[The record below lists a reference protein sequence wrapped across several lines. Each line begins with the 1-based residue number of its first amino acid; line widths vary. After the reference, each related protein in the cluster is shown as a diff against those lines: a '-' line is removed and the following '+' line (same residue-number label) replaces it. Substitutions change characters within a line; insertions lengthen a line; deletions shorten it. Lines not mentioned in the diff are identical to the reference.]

1 MSSVGLF
8 LYVPTEGFVP
18 YIEDKLVQGWNNN
31 SFIGGAHVGEDSPQI
46 QEILNKYD
54 GLYYQWDMGIQCKY
68 EAGVYKYKDTMRFW
82 TTIESARNVEFFRL
96 YFQEKGPINVTSDFV
111 MSYWDGWPEDKFKK
125 YASFHLFDGVEERT
139 LIYGVAYT
147 KDQKIVPL
155 NFSIRTR

>member
-1 MSSVGLF
+1 MSTVGLF
-8 LYVPTEGFVP
+8 LYLLTEGFVP
-18 YIEDKLVQGWNNN
+18 YVENKFVEGWRNIN
-31 SFIGGAHVGEDSPQI
+31 FIGRHMDEDSPEI
-46 QEILNKYD
+46 QYLLNNYE

-111 MSYWDGWPEDKFKK
+111 MSYWEGWPEDKFKK
-125 YASFHLFDGVEERT
+125 YAYFNLFDGVEERT